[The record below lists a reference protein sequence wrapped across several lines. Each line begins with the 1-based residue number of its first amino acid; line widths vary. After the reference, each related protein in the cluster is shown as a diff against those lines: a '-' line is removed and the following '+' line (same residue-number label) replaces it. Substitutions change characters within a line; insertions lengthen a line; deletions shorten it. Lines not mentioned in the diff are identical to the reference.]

1 LNPFKTPEQ
10 TLTQTATSWR
20 PLATIFDL
28 FAWLYPICFT
38 AVAFTTTNFLRAQS
52 TSISPMSYDFYYDSK
67 DSMQQF
73 WYDATLFMLILSPIV
88 FLFSV
93 CVQSAWNRGPSM
105 GRWRYPAIT
114 IVLWIT
120 VPLFAEFAD
129 IPIMDYLID

>member
-1 LNPFKTPEQ
+1 
-10 TLTQTATSWR
+10 
-20 PLATIFDL
+20 
-28 FAWLYPICFT
+28 
-38 AVAFTTTNFLRAQS
+38 
-52 TSISPMSYDFYYDSK
+52 MSYDFYYDSK